1 MKIKSVGNINKRVQ
15 KIRELNNTFVLI
27 TSQSMY
33 KKAYILL
40 IFILFSALRSQA
52 QAADSALLQDVTVV
66 GYLNNQPLMDVTG
79 AVAVVDTIQMQRLT
93 SQTLLSAMNAQPGV
107 RMEERTPMSYRI
119 SLRGSL
125 LRSPFGV
132 RNVKIYY
139 KDFPLTDASGNTYFN
154 VLGRSSVEN
163 IEILKGPDG
172 SLFGANSGGVII
184 VNPKID
190 DYQNKLQAEVK
201 AGSFGTIEQN
211 VLYRNKKGKNT
222 FRINQS
228 YEKSDGYRNNSRTEK
243 IFADIN
249 NRYNYSPEG
258 ELNFLGI
265 FSHLNYQ
272 TPGGLTKEQ
281 WQENPRAARPATPAM
296 PGSAEQKTGTDNKF
310 YFGGISNKY
319 RLADNIQHVA
329 SLYSGY
335 ADYRNRFITNY
346 ETRDEFTF
354 GWRTYFVFT
363 NKKIST
369 VNWEYTIG
377 AEGAQTNAKIFNYDN
392 NSGDAGDVQSHAD
405 INTLQHFYFNRL
417 SLQLFDKLKL
427 ESGISLNYYK
437 YFFKDDGAENSFK
450 PQWMP
455 RFAINYE
462 ILSALNWRA
471 TVSKGYSAPTTAE
484 IRPSDNKIYTEL
496 QPEFGWNYETGLRL
510 QALDR
515 KLFIDASV
523 FRFNL
528 RSAIVRQTNE
538 AGAEFFVNAGSTK
551 QTGIELL
558 TNYKIISPNDELFFK
573 RLELRTAFT
582 KYFFLFDEY
591 NYDGN
596 DFSGNKITGVPG
608 MMWSNN
614 LYAEFPLGFS
624 LSAYHNYTSHLPLND
639 ANTAHTDPY
648 NLLQIKLSKEVEL
661 KKVTLSLNAGVDN
674 ILNVQYSLGNDLNA
688 FGNRFYNTAPSRNYW
703 AGLSIKVN

>member
-1 MKIKSVGNINKRVQ
+1 MFSVGR
-15 KIRELNNTFVLI
+15 L
-27 TSQSMY
+27 
-33 KKAYILL
+33 
-40 IFILFSALRSQA
+40 SAQVT
-52 QAADSALLQDVTVV
+52 DSASLDDVTVV
-66 GYLNNQPLMDVTG
+66 GYLNYQQLMDATG
-79 AVAVVDTIQMQRLT
+79 AVIVVDTIQMQRLT
-93 SQTLLSAMNAQPGV
+93 SQTLLSALNAQPGV

-154 VLGRSSVEN
+154 TLSRSAVED
-163 IEILKGPDG
+163 IEVLKGPDG

-211 VLYRNKKGKNT
+211 ILYRNKKEKNT

-228 YEKSDGYRNNSRTEK
+228 YEKSDGYRNNSRTER
-243 IFADIN
+243 IFTDIN
-249 NRYNYSPEG
+249 NKYNYSPKG
-258 ELNFLGI
+258 ELNFLGL
-265 FSHLNYQ
+265 FSHLSYQ

-281 WQENPRAARPATPAM
+281 WQQNPRLARPATPAI

-310 YFGGISNKY
+310 YFEGISNKY
-319 RLADNIQHVA
+319 RLADNIQHVV

-354 GWRTYFVFT
+354 RWRTYFVFT

-392 NSGDAGDVQSHAD
+392 NFGDAGDLQSHAD

-417 SLQLFDKLKL
+417 SWHLFDKLKF

-437 YFFKDDGAENSFK
+437 YIFKDAAEENMFN

-455 RFAINYE
+455 RFALNYE
-462 ILSALNWRA
+462 ILPALNWRA
-471 TVSKGYSAPTTAE
+471 TISKGYSAPTTAE
-484 IRPSDNKIYTEL
+484 IRPSDNRIYTDL
-496 QPEFGWNYETGLRL
+496 QPENGWNYEIGLRL

-515 KLFIDASV
+515 KLFVDASV
-523 FRFNL
+523 FKFNL
-528 RSAIVRQTNE
+528 QNAIVRQTN
-538 AGAEFFVNAGSTK
+538 ASGAEFFMNAGSTK

-558 TNYKIISPNDELFFK
+558 TNYKIISQNDELFFK
-573 RLELRTAFT
+573 KLELRTAFT
-582 KYFFLFDEY
+582 KYFFLFNEY

-596 DFSGNKITGVPG
+596 NFSGNKITGVPEI
-608 MMWSNN
+608 MWANN
-614 LYAEFPLGFS
+614 LYAEFPLRLS
-624 LSAYHNYTSHLPLND
+624 LSAYHNYTSQMPLND
-639 ANTAHTDPY
+639 ANTAHTDSY
-648 NLLQIKLSKEVEL
+648 NLLQIKLSKDINL
-661 KKVTLSLNAGVDN
+661 KKAKLSLNAGADN
-674 ILNVQYSLGNDLNA
+674 ILNARYSLGNDLNA
-688 FGNRFYNTAPSRNYW
+688 FGNRFYNPAPSRNYW
-703 AGLSIKVN
+703 AGVGLSL